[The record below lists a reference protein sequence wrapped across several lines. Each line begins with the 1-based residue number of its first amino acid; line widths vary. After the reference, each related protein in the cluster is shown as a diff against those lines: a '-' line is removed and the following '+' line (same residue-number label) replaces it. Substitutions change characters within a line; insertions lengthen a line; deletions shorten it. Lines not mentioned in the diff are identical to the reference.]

1 MAGRSKLEILLEL
14 SDRLFNN
21 ALSRAQNRINSTVN
35 SAQQRLNSL
44 RLPNIDT
51 SQIEN
56 LNNSFN
62 FGLGAGIGMEVM
74 SMAVNGIKEL
84 SGEAIDAVDSLTKFE
99 QTMQFGGFN
108 SSAIAKARGE
118 VKKYAD
124 DTVYDLQTI
133 ANTTAQLAANGVQNY
148 SALTQAAGNLNAV
161 AGGNAD
167 TYKSVALV
175 LTQANGAGKLVT
187 QDWNQLANAIPGAS
201 GKIQE
206 ALRKNGA
213 FTGNFRQA
221 MEDGQI
227 SAIEFNK
234 ALLDLGT
241 DPIAVEAAKSTKTF
255 EGALGQL
262 QAGIVDGFSNLLQ
275 AIGMDN
281 ITASIMFLAD
291 VTTTLIQPFI
301 WFFTEIRNG
310 NPYVSILATLI
321 FSLASGL
328 AIFGAYVKIQALW
341 TTATTAL
348 TAAQTSLNVALIANP
363 VGIIIAAIVALVA
376 LIAIAIY
383 KYDEWGAALLQF
395 LGPIGWVVNGFMA
408 IKNNWDSIVNA
419 FKTDGIIGGLKRIGV
434 VLMDTFLKPLQQ
446 IFEMISEFDPT
457 GIADSALNKIK
468 SIRDNNN
475 LVTIDEKTGK
485 TKPMLAKILE
495 DQQNSAGFKA
505 LAEKASLYQP
515 KPLGG
520 STDANGKKLGKGS
533 KKTKDDINKVAGSAN
548 QVKKIDIK
556 IDAFSKGDVHIKNE
570 SGKGMTK
577 DQFEAWMKEM
587 FMRLVID
594 AENA

>member
-221 MEDGQI
+221 MEEGQI

-262 QAGIVDGFSNLLQ
+262 KAGIVDSFSNLIQ

-291 VTTTLIQPFI
+291 VTTGMIQPFI

-321 FSLASGL
+321 LGL
-328 AIFGAYVKIQALW
+328 ATGIGTYNAVMGI
-341 TTATTAL
+341 ATLL
-348 TAAQTSLNVALIANP
+348 TKGWATAQTLLNVAMYANP
-363 VGIIIAAIVALVA
+363 VGLIIAAIVALVA

-533 KKTKDDINKVAGSAN
+533 KKTKDDIKKVAGSAN

-587 FMRLVID
+587 FMRLIID

>member
-1 MAGRSKLEILLEL
+1 MAGRNRLELLLEL

-21 ALSRAQNRINSTVN
+21 SLNRAQNRISSTVN

-44 RLPNIDT
+44 RLPTIDT

-56 LNNSFN
+56 LNNSFE

-74 SMAVNGIKEL
+74 NMAVDGIKQL

-108 SSAIAKARGE
+108 SSAITKARSE

-175 LTQANGAGKLVT
+175 LTQANGAGKLAT

-227 SAIEFNK
+227 SATEFNQ
-234 ALLDLGT
+234 ALLQLGT

-262 QAGIVDGFSNLLQ
+262 QAGIVDSFSNLIQ
-275 AIGMDN
+275 AIGMEN
-281 ITASIMFLAD
+281 ITGSIMFLAD
-291 VTTTLIQPFI
+291 VTTKMIQPFI

-310 NPYVSILATLI
+310 NPLVSMFATIIL
-321 FSLASGL
+321 GL
-328 AIFGAYVKIQALW
+328 TAGIIAYNAYVGISTFLTNAW
-341 TTATTAL
+341 AT
-348 TAAQTSLNVALIANP
+348 AQTLLNAAMYANP
-363 VGIIIAAIVALVA
+363 VGLVIGAIVALVA
-376 LIAIAIY
+376 LITVAIY

-395 LGPIGWVVNGFMA
+395 LGPIGWVINAFMSV
-408 IKNNWDSIVNA
+408 KNHWDSIVNA
-419 FKTDGIIGGLKRIGV
+419 FKTDGIIGGLKRIHL

-446 IFEMISEFDPT
+446 ILEMISEFDPT
-457 GIADSALNKIK
+457 GLSDGLLKKVSDF
-468 SIRDNNN
+468 RDNNN
-475 LVTIDEKTGK
+475 LVTDSEKQSK
-485 TKPMLAKILE
+485 TRPMLAKILE

-515 KPLGG
+515 KALETTEG
-520 STDANGKKLGKGS
+520 DGKKLGKGS
-533 KKTKDDINKVAGSAN
+533 KKTKDDLNKVTGQAN

-556 IDAFSKGDVHIKNE
+556 IDSFNKGGINITNE
-570 SGKGMTK
+570 KGKGMSADDVEK
-577 DQFEAWMKEM
+577 WFKEM
-587 FMRLVID
+587 FMRIIID
-594 AENA
+594 AENT

>member
-1 MAGRSKLEILLEL
+1 MAGRSKLELLLEL

-108 SSAIAKARGE
+108 SSAIAKARSE

-175 LTQANGAGKLVT
+175 LTQANGAGKLIT

-201 GKIQE
+201 GRMQE

-213 FTGNFRQA
+213 FTGNFREA
-221 MEDGQI
+221 MEKGQI

-275 AIGMDN
+275 AIGMDY

-291 VTTTLIQPFI
+291 VTTGMIQPFI

-321 FSLASGL
+321 LGL
-328 AIFGAYVKIQALW
+328 ATGIGTYNAVMGI
-341 TTATTAL
+341 ATLL
-348 TAAQTSLNVALIANP
+348 TKGWATAQTLLNVAMYANP
-363 VGIIIAAIVALVA
+363 VGLIIAAIVALVA

-475 LVTIDEKTGK
+475 LVTIDEKTAK

>member
-1 MAGRSKLEILLEL
+1 MAGRSKLEVLLEL
-14 SDRLFNN
+14 SDSLFNN

-262 QAGIVDGFSNLLQ
+262 KAGIVDSFSNLIQ

-321 FSLASGL
+321 LGL
-328 AIFGAYVKIQALW
+328 ATGI
-341 TTATTAL
+341 TTYNAVMGIATLL
-348 TAAQTSLNVALIANP
+348 TKGWATAQTLLNVAMYANP
-363 VGIIIAAIVALVA
+363 VGLIIAAIVALVA

-468 SIRDNNN
+468 SLRENNN
-475 LVTIDEKTGK
+475 LVTLDEKQAK
-485 TKPMLAKILE
+485 TRPMLAKIIE

-587 FMRLVID
+587 FMRMVID

>member
-108 SSAIAKARGE
+108 SSAIAKARSE

-262 QAGIVDGFSNLLQ
+262 KAGIVDSFSNLIQ

-395 LGPIGWVVNGFMA
+395 LGPIGWVVNGYMA

-468 SIRDNNN
+468 SIRENNN
-475 LVTIDEKTGK
+475 LVTLDEKQAK
-485 TKPMLAKILE
+485 TRPMLAKIIE

-520 STDANGKKLGKGS
+520 STDTNGKKLGKGS

-556 IDAFSKGDVHIKNE
+556 IDSFSKGDVHINNE
-570 SGKGMTK
+570 SGKSMTK
-577 DQFEAWMKEM
+577 SQFEDWMKEM
-587 FMRLVID
+587 FMRMVID
-594 AENA
+594 AENV

>member
-1 MAGRSKLEILLEL
+1 MAGRSKLEVLLEL

-21 ALSRAQNRINSTVN
+21 ELSRAQIRINSTVN

-262 QAGIVDGFSNLLQ
+262 KAGIVDSFSNLIQ

-321 FSLASGL
+321 LGL
-328 AIFGAYVKIQALW
+328 ATGI
-341 TTATTAL
+341 TTYNAVMGIATLL
-348 TAAQTSLNVALIANP
+348 TKGWATAQTLLNVAMYANP
-363 VGIIIAAIVALVA
+363 VGLIIAAIVALVA

-468 SIRDNNN
+468 SLRENNN
-475 LVTIDEKTGK
+475 LVTLDEKQAK
-485 TKPMLAKILE
+485 TRPMLAKIIE

>member
-1 MAGRSKLEILLEL
+1 MAGRSKLELLLEL

-108 SSAIAKARGE
+108 SSAIAKARSE

-262 QAGIVDGFSNLLQ
+262 KAGIVDSFSNLIQ

-321 FSLASGL
+321 LGL
-328 AIFGAYVKIQALW
+328 ATGI
-341 TTATTAL
+341 TTYNAVMGIATLL
-348 TAAQTSLNVALIANP
+348 TKGWATAQTLLNVAMYANP
-363 VGIIIAAIVALVA
+363 VGLIIAAIVALVA

-468 SIRDNNN
+468 SLRKNNN
-475 LVTIDEKTGK
+475 LVTLDEKQAK
-485 TKPMLAKILE
+485 TRPMLAKIIE

-556 IDAFSKGDVHIKNE
+556 IDSFSKGDVHINNE
-570 SGKGMTK
+570 SGKSMTK
-577 DQFEAWMKEM
+577 SQFENWMKEM
-587 FMRLVID
+587 FMRMVID
-594 AENA
+594 AENV

>member
-1 MAGRSKLEILLEL
+1 MAGRSKLELLLEL

-262 QAGIVDGFSNLLQ
+262 KAGIVDSFSNLIQ

-291 VTTTLIQPFI
+291 VTTTLIQAFI

-468 SIRDNNN
+468 SFRENNN
-475 LVTIDEKTGK
+475 LVTLDEKQAK
-485 TKPMLAKILE
+485 TRPMLAKIIE

-515 KPLGG
+515 KPLGD

-556 IDAFSKGDVHIKNE
+556 IDSFSKGDVHINNE
-570 SGKGMTK
+570 GGKSMTK
-577 DQFEAWMKEM
+577 SQFEAWMKEM
-587 FMRLVID
+587 FMRMVID
-594 AENA
+594 AENV

>member
-1 MAGRSKLEILLEL
+1 MAGRSKLELLLEL

-108 SSAIAKARGE
+108 SSAIAKARSE

-262 QAGIVDGFSNLLQ
+262 KAGIVDSFSNLIQ

-321 FSLASGL
+321 LGL
-328 AIFGAYVKIQALW
+328 ATGI
-341 TTATTAL
+341 ATYNAVMGIATLL
-348 TAAQTSLNVALIANP
+348 TKGWATAQTLLNVAMYANP
-363 VGIIIAAIVALVA
+363 VGLIIAAIVALVA

-468 SIRDNNN
+468 SLRENNN
-475 LVTIDEKTGK
+475 LVTLDEKQAK
-485 TKPMLAKILE
+485 TRPMLAKIIE

-556 IDAFSKGDVHIKNE
+556 IDSFSKGDVHINNE
-570 SGKGMTK
+570 GGKSMTK
-577 DQFEAWMKEM
+577 SQFEDWMKEM
-587 FMRLVID
+587 FMRMVID
-594 AENA
+594 AENV

>member
-221 MEDGQI
+221 MEEGQI

-262 QAGIVDGFSNLLQ
+262 KAGIVDSFSNLIQ

-291 VTTTLIQPFI
+291 VTTGMIQPFI

-321 FSLASGL
+321 LGL
-328 AIFGAYVKIQALW
+328 ATGIGTYNAVMGI
-341 TTATTAL
+341 ATLL
-348 TAAQTSLNVALIANP
+348 TKGWATAQTLLNVAMYANP
-363 VGIIIAAIVALVA
+363 VGLIIAAIVALVA

-587 FMRLVID
+587 FMRLIID

>member
-1 MAGRSKLEILLEL
+1 
-14 SDRLFNN
+14 
-21 ALSRAQNRINSTVN
+21 
-35 SAQQRLNSL
+35 
-44 RLPNIDT
+44 
-51 SQIEN
+51 
-56 LNNSFN
+56 
-62 FGLGAGIGMEVM
+62 
-74 SMAVNGIKEL
+74 
-84 SGEAIDAVDSLTKFE
+84 
-99 QTMQFGGFN
+99 
-108 SSAIAKARGE
+108 
-118 VKKYAD
+118 
-124 DTVYDLQTI
+124 
-133 ANTTAQLAANGVQNY
+133 
-148 SALTQAAGNLNAV
+148 
-161 AGGNAD
+161 
-167 TYKSVALV
+167 
-175 LTQANGAGKLVT
+175 
-187 QDWNQLANAIPGAS
+187 
-201 GKIQE
+201 
-206 ALRKNGA
+206 
-213 FTGNFRQA
+213 

-262 QAGIVDGFSNLLQ
+262 KAGIVDSFSNLIQ

-321 FSLASGL
+321 LGL
-328 AIFGAYVKIQALW
+328 ATGI
-341 TTATTAL
+341 TTYNAVMGIATLL
-348 TAAQTSLNVALIANP
+348 TKGWATAQTLLNVAMYANP
-363 VGIIIAAIVALVA
+363 VGLIIAAIVALVA

-468 SIRDNNN
+468 SLRENNN
-475 LVTIDEKTGK
+475 LVTLDEKQAK
-485 TKPMLAKILE
+485 TRPMLAKIIE

>member
-1 MAGRSKLEILLEL
+1 MAGISKLEILLEL

-108 SSAIAKARGE
+108 SSAIAKARSE

-221 MEDGQI
+221 MEEGQI

-262 QAGIVDGFSNLLQ
+262 KAGIVDSFSNLIQ

-291 VTTTLIQPFI
+291 VTTGMIQPFI

-321 FSLASGL
+321 LGL
-328 AIFGAYVKIQALW
+328 ATGIGTYNAVMGI
-341 TTATTAL
+341 ATLL
-348 TAAQTSLNVALIANP
+348 TKGWATAQTLLNVAMYANP
-363 VGIIIAAIVALVA
+363 VGLIIAAIVALVA

-587 FMRLVID
+587 FMRLIID

>member
-1 MAGRSKLEILLEL
+1 MAGRSKLEVLLEL

-21 ALSRAQNRINSTVN
+21 ELSRAQNRINSTVN

-108 SSAIAKARGE
+108 SSAIAKARSE

-262 QAGIVDGFSNLLQ
+262 KAGIVDSFSNLIQ

-321 FSLASGL
+321 LGL
-328 AIFGAYVKIQALW
+328 ATGI
-341 TTATTAL
+341 TTYNAVMGIATLL
-348 TAAQTSLNVALIANP
+348 TKGWATAQTLLNVAMYANP
-363 VGIIIAAIVALVA
+363 VGLIIAAIVALVA

-468 SIRDNNN
+468 SLRENNN
-475 LVTIDEKTGK
+475 LVTLDEKQAK
-485 TKPMLAKILE
+485 TRPMLAKIIE

>member
-1 MAGRSKLEILLEL
+1 MAGRSKLELLLEL

-108 SSAIAKARGE
+108 SSAIAKARSE

-262 QAGIVDGFSNLLQ
+262 KAGIVDSFSNLIQ

-321 FSLASGL
+321 LGL
-328 AIFGAYVKIQALW
+328 ATGI
-341 TTATTAL
+341 TTYNAVMGIATLL
-348 TAAQTSLNVALIANP
+348 TKGWATAQTLLNVAMYANP
-363 VGIIIAAIVALVA
+363 VGLIIAAIVALVA

-468 SIRDNNN
+468 SLRENNN
-475 LVTIDEKTGK
+475 LVTLDEKQAK
-485 TKPMLAKILE
+485 TRPMLAKIIE

>member
-1 MAGRSKLEILLEL
+1 MAGRSKLELLLEL

-262 QAGIVDGFSNLLQ
+262 KAGIVDSFSNLIQ

-321 FSLASGL
+321 LGL
-328 AIFGAYVKIQALW
+328 ATGI
-341 TTATTAL
+341 TTYNAVMGIATLL
-348 TAAQTSLNVALIANP
+348 TKGWATAQTLLNVAMYANP
-363 VGIIIAAIVALVA
+363 VGLIIAAIVALVA

-446 IFEMISEFDPT
+446 IFERISEFDPT

-468 SIRDNNN
+468 SLRENNN
-475 LVTIDEKTGK
+475 LVTLDEKQAK
-485 TKPMLAKILE
+485 TRPMLAKIIE

>member
-1 MAGRSKLEILLEL
+1 MAGINKLEFLLEL

-108 SSAIAKARGE
+108 SSAIAKARSE

-262 QAGIVDGFSNLLQ
+262 KAGIVDSFSNLIQ

-321 FSLASGL
+321 LGL
-328 AIFGAYVKIQALW
+328 ATGI
-341 TTATTAL
+341 TTYNAVMGIATLL
-348 TAAQTSLNVALIANP
+348 TKGWATAQTLLNVAMYANP
-363 VGIIIAAIVALVA
+363 VGLIIAAIVALVA

-468 SIRDNNN
+468 SLRENNN
-475 LVTIDEKTGK
+475 LVTLDEKQAK
-485 TKPMLAKILE
+485 TRPMLAKIIE

-520 STDANGKKLGKGS
+520 STDENGKKLGKGS

-556 IDAFSKGDVHIKNE
+556 IDSFSKGDVHINNE
-570 SGKGMTK
+570 SGKSMTK
-577 DQFEAWMKEM
+577 SQFENWMKEM
-587 FMRLVID
+587 FMRMVID
-594 AENA
+594 AENV

>member
-1 MAGRSKLEILLEL
+1 MAGRSKLEVLLEL
-14 SDRLFNN
+14 SDSLFNN

-221 MEDGQI
+221 MEEGQI

-262 QAGIVDGFSNLLQ
+262 KAGIVDSFSNLIQ

-291 VTTTLIQPFI
+291 VTTGMIQPFI

-321 FSLASGL
+321 LGL
-328 AIFGAYVKIQALW
+328 ATGIGTYNAVMGI
-341 TTATTAL
+341 ATLL
-348 TAAQTSLNVALIANP
+348 TKGWATAQTLLNVAMYANP
-363 VGIIIAAIVALVA
+363 VGLIIAAIVALVA

-587 FMRLVID
+587 FMRLIID

>member
-1 MAGRSKLEILLEL
+1 MAGRSKLELLLEL

-84 SGEAIDAVDSLTKFE
+84 SSEAIDAVDSLTKFE

-262 QAGIVDGFSNLLQ
+262 KAGIVDSFSNLIQ

-363 VGIIIAAIVALVA
+363 VGLIIAAIVSLVA

-475 LVTIDEKTGK
+475 LVTIDEKTAK

>member
-1 MAGRSKLEILLEL
+1 MAGRSKLELLLEL

-262 QAGIVDGFSNLLQ
+262 KAGIVDSFSNLIQ

-321 FSLASGL
+321 LGL
-328 AIFGAYVKIQALW
+328 ATGI
-341 TTATTAL
+341 TTYNAVMGIATLL
-348 TAAQTSLNVALIANP
+348 TKGWATAQTLLNVAMYANP
-363 VGIIIAAIVALVA
+363 VGLIIAAIVALVA

-468 SIRDNNN
+468 SLRENNN
-475 LVTIDEKTGK
+475 LVTLDEKQAK
-485 TKPMLAKILE
+485 TRPMLAKIIE

>member
-1 MAGRSKLEILLEL
+1 MAGRSKLELLLEL

-262 QAGIVDGFSNLLQ
+262 KAGIVDSFSN
-275 AIGMDN
+275 
-281 ITASIMFLAD
+281 LAD

-321 FSLASGL
+321 LGL
-328 AIFGAYVKIQALW
+328 ATGI
-341 TTATTAL
+341 TTYNAVMGIATLL
-348 TAAQTSLNVALIANP
+348 TKGWATAQTLLNVAMYANP
-363 VGIIIAAIVALVA
+363 VGLIIAAIVALVA

-446 IFEMISEFDPT
+446 IFERISEFDPT

-468 SIRDNNN
+468 SLRENNN
-475 LVTIDEKTGK
+475 LVTLDEKQAK
-485 TKPMLAKILE
+485 TRPMLAKIIEDQQNSAGFKAFE

-587 FMRLVID
+587 FMRMVID

>member
-1 MAGRSKLEILLEL
+1 MAGRSKLEVLLEL

-21 ALSRAQNRINSTVN
+21 ELSRAQNRINSTVN

-262 QAGIVDGFSNLLQ
+262 KAGIVDSFSNLIQ

-321 FSLASGL
+321 LGL
-328 AIFGAYVKIQALW
+328 ATGI
-341 TTATTAL
+341 TTYNAVMGIATLL
-348 TAAQTSLNVALIANP
+348 TKGWATAQTLLNVAMYANP
-363 VGIIIAAIVALVA
+363 VGLIIAAIVALVA

-468 SIRDNNN
+468 SLRENNN
-475 LVTIDEKTGK
+475 LVTLDEKQAK
-485 TKPMLAKILE
+485 TRPMLAKIIE

>member
-587 FMRLVID
+587 FMRLIID

>member
-1 MAGRSKLEILLEL
+1 MAGISKLEILLEL

-262 QAGIVDGFSNLLQ
+262 KAGIVDSFSNLIQ

-321 FSLASGL
+321 LGL
-328 AIFGAYVKIQALW
+328 ATGI
-341 TTATTAL
+341 TTYNAVMGIATLL
-348 TAAQTSLNVALIANP
+348 TKGWATAQTLLNVAMYANP
-363 VGIIIAAIVALVA
+363 VGLIIAAIVALVA

-468 SIRDNNN
+468 SLRENNN
-475 LVTIDEKTGK
+475 LVTLDEKQAK
-485 TKPMLAKILE
+485 TRPMLAKIIE

>member
-1 MAGRSKLEILLEL
+1 MAGRNRLELLLEL

-108 SSAIAKARGE
+108 SSAIAKARSE

-175 LTQANGAGKLVT
+175 LTQANGAGKLIT

-201 GKIQE
+201 GRMQE

-213 FTGNFRQA
+213 FTGNFREA
-221 MEDGQI
+221 MEKGQI

-363 VGIIIAAIVALVA
+363 VGLIIAAIVSLVA

-475 LVTIDEKTGK
+475 LVTIDEKTAK

>member
-1 MAGRSKLEILLEL
+1 MAGRSKLEVLLEL

-21 ALSRAQNRINSTVN
+21 ELSRAQNRINSTVN

-221 MEDGQI
+221 MEEGQI

-262 QAGIVDGFSNLLQ
+262 KAGIVDSFSNLIQ

-321 FSLASGL
+321 LGL
-328 AIFGAYVKIQALW
+328 A
-341 TTATTAL
+341 
-348 TAAQTSLNVALIANP
+348 
-363 VGIIIAAIVALVA
+363 
-376 LIAIAIY
+376 
-383 KYDEWGAALLQF
+383 
-395 LGPIGWVVNGFMA
+395 
-408 IKNNWDSIVNA
+408 
-419 FKTDGIIGGLKRIGV
+419 
-434 VLMDTFLKPLQQ
+434 
-446 IFEMISEFDPT
+446 
-457 GIADSALNKIK
+457 
-468 SIRDNNN
+468 
-475 LVTIDEKTGK
+475 
-485 TKPMLAKILE
+485 
-495 DQQNSAGFKA
+495 
-505 LAEKASLYQP
+505 
-515 KPLGG
+515 
-520 STDANGKKLGKGS
+520 
-533 KKTKDDINKVAGSAN
+533 
-548 QVKKIDIK
+548 QV
-556 IDAFSKGDVHIKNE
+556 
-570 SGKGMTK
+570 
-577 DQFEAWMKEM
+577 
-587 FMRLVID
+587 
-594 AENA
+594 

>member
-1 MAGRSKLEILLEL
+1 MAGRSKLELLLEL

-148 SALTQAAGNLNAV
+148 SALTQAAGNLNAI

-175 LTQANGAGKLVT
+175 LTQANGAGKLIT

-221 MEDGQI
+221 MEEGQI

-291 VTTTLIQPFI
+291 VTTGMIQPFI

-321 FSLASGL
+321 LGL
-328 AIFGAYVKIQALW
+328 ATGIGTYNAVMGI
-341 TTATTAL
+341 ATLL
-348 TAAQTSLNVALIANP
+348 TKGWATAQTLLNVAMYANP
-363 VGIIIAAIVALVA
+363 VGLIIAAIVALVA

-475 LVTIDEKTGK
+475 LVTIDEKTAK